1 MRIMAIT
8 IFTNSTINSTTMKAI
23 FLLLSS
29 LACGIQA
36 HAQTT
41 LAVPTGSQNQTSKT
55 HTVVEQMPEFPG
67 GVSEQMK
74 YISTQINYPQSAKD
88 SAYTGTCYI
97 KFTIDTAG
105 YIKDAKVLKG
115 VPHCPECDREALRA
129 IQAMPRWKP
138 GKQHGKAVNA
148 YYNLPIHFK
157 LK

>member
-1 MRIMAIT
+1 
-8 IFTNSTINSTTMKAI
+8 MKAI
-23 FLLLSS
+23 FLMLPFIASVIN
-29 LACGIQA
+29 AK
-36 HAQTT
+36 AQTT
-41 LAVPTGSQNQTSKT
+41 STITVRSQSEASKA
-55 HTVVEQMPEFPG
+55 HTVVEGIPEFPG

-105 YIKDAKVLKG
+105 YIKDAKILKG
-115 VPHCPECDREALRA
+115 VPHCPECDQEALRA

-138 GKQHGKAVNA
+138 AKQNGKAVNV